1 MKTAKRIFYGI
12 CFLILLICI
21 VILALAMNP
30 DWSEKL
36 SAFLYGEGGVVS
48 EEEVTPLPEETDLP
62 QGEVNQG
69 ETDLQI
75 TPEPLVTREPAVSDE
90 EVQEEE
96 KEQVKLNSFTL
107 QMRCPTVQIT
117 TYTEPITLTQTI
129 PEAMADL
136 VGYVPVTSTMKEI
149 TQSEADTLVGELSI
163 GEDGG
168 LLVFDQEFYPYYHML
183 EGAER
188 EIYRQIY
195 ANAFALNER
204 FKPCQKIYS
213 TQINRVMEAV
223 FNDHPVLF
231 WVDTAYECKYDPDG
245 ECVEITLKF
254 NSASQKLEQSKTTF
268 EEKAEEILKVARTL
282 ESDYEKEKYV
292 HDKLLAKVAYNKSAA
307 MNQSAYSALVNGQT
321 VCAGYARAYQYLM
334 QQLGIPCYYCTGYSG
349 ENHAW
354 NIVKLHGDYYNVDV
368 TWDDTNPHT
377 YDYFNCSDN
386 DLAATHVRRGL
397 SVKLPACTG
406 ELYGNL
412 EGQGTQDEED
422 KESSYGPAV
431 DKYYETMIERV
442 EKMGLGSVT
451 YTDILASDTWF
462 ELDEAY
468 SNGNL
473 DFSKDEMFRAMQR
486 AGATYCEITV
496 SPEALT
502 ENAYNVT
509 CKITLK

>member
-1 MKTAKRIFYGI
+1 MRTAKKIFYGI
-12 CFLILLICI
+12 CLLILLICI
-21 VILALAMNP
+21 IVLALAMNP
-30 DWSEKL
+30 DWSDKL
-36 SAFLYGEGGVVS
+36 SAFLYGEGGPVS
-48 EEEVTPLPEETDLP
+48 EEEVTPSPDETPMPDD
-62 QGEVNQG
+62 EVNS
-69 ETDLQI
+69 EDTSSVI
-75 TPEPLVTREPAVSDE
+75 TPQPLETRVPAVTEDE
-90 EVQEEE
+90 VEEE

-107 QMRCPTVQIT
+107 QMQCPTVQIT
-117 TYTEPITLTQTI
+117 TYTEPITISQTI
-129 PEAMADL
+129 PETMAEL
-136 VGYVPVTSTMKEI
+136 VGYVPVVSTMKEI
-149 TQSEADTLVGELSI
+149 TQSEADALTEELSI

-168 LLVFDQEFYPYYHML
+168 LLVFDQNFYPYYHML

-188 EIYRQIY
+188 EIYRQVY
-195 ANAFALNER
+195 ANAFALNDR

-231 WVDTAYECKYDPDG
+231 WVDTAYGCKYDPDG
-245 ECVEITLKF
+245 KCVEITLQF
-254 NSASQKLEQSKTTF
+254 NNASQKLEQSKTTF
-268 EEKAEEILKVARTL
+268 EERAEEILKVARTL

-354 NIVKLHGDYYNVDV
+354 NIVKLHGEYYNVDV
-368 TWDDTNPHT
+368 TWDDTTPHT
-377 YDYFNCSDN
+377 YDYFNCSDA

-406 ELYGNL
+406 SLYGGL
-412 EGQGTQDEED
+412 EGQRPEEEGD
-422 KESSYGPAV
+422 KETTLSPAV

-451 YTDILASDTWF
+451 YTDVLAAETWF

-468 SNGNL
+468 SNGKL
-473 DFSKDEMFRAMQR
+473 DFSKSEMFRAMQKT
-486 AGATYCEITV
+486 GATYCEIII
-496 SPEALT
+496 SPEVLT
-502 ENAYNVT
+502 ENAYSVT
-509 CKITLK
+509 CKISLK